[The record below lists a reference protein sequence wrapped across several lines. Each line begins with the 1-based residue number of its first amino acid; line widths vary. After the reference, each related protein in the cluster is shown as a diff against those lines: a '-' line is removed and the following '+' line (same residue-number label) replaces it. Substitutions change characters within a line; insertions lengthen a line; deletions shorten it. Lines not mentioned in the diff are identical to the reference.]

1 MNPQLLQ
8 VPTWED
14 ILGVMRS
21 EKMRQYR
28 IDIETDSTI
37 AGTLSSDMAGLSQVL
52 KAVSETIT
60 GLAPLVQ
67 DGALPIDAAK
77 ELVMAVIRRSRMG
90 MAVEDAFDKMTAPK
104 PPPDPNAGK
113 AQAAIQQ
120 TQAKA
125 QADIQVAKIRADLD
139 AHVADV
145 QQQAQARQNQQEQM
159 LEEQREQQ
167 KAQREDWQTKLD
179 AAVKIIVAQIGAKQA
194 VDVATLSAADSEART
209 DLQ

>member
-1 MNPQLLQ
+1 MAAALQ
-8 VPTWED
+8 MPTWED

-21 EKMRQYR
+21 DKRRQYM
-28 IDIETDSTI
+28 IDVETDSTI

-104 PPPDPNAGK
+104 PPPNPEA
-113 AQAAIQQ
+113 
-120 TQAKA
+120 AKA
-125 QADIQVAKIRADLD
+125 QGAMAQIQAKGETEIKVANIKAQLD

-167 KAQREDWQTKLD
+167 KAMREDWQTKLE

-194 VDVATLSAADSEART
+194 VDIATLSAVDAEART

>member
-8 VPTWED
+8 VPTWEA
-14 ILGVMRS
+14 ILAVMRS

-28 IDIETDSTI
+28 IDVETDSTI
-37 AGTLSSDMAGLSQVL
+37 AGTLSSDMTGLSQVL
-52 KAVSETIT
+52 KAVSDTIT

-104 PPPDPNAGK
+104 PPPDPEAGK
-113 AQAAIQQ
+113 AQSAMAQ

-125 QADIQVAKIRADLD
+125 QADIQIAKVKADLD
-139 AHVADV
+139 AHVAQV
-145 QQQAQARQNQQEQM
+145 EQQAQAQQNAQEQA
-159 LEEQREQQ
+159 LEQQ
-167 KAQREDWQTKLD
+167 RTERKEAFDTMQAKLD
-179 AAVKIIVAQIGAKQA
+179 AFVKIIVATISATKQPDPA
-194 VDVATLSAADSEART
+194 VQPIADRTVASV
-209 DLQ
+209 Q